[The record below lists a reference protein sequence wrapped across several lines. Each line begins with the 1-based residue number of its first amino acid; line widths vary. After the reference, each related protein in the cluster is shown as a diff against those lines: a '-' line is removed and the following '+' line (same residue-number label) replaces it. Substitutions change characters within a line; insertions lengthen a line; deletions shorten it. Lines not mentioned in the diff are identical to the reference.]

1 MRHIWACQVFLLHI
15 NNIFFWCLCGVPT
28 ACFRLGFIMAMVY
41 SSLPIPDFSLRRKK
55 KSPAC
60 KGGVR
65 GGFFHVVKLSMAD
78 VTFSGYITVTERFSL
93 PSMRRLRRYRRC
105 CRNRKVRSCSRAVP
119 KDPSHGA
126 GSSVRRTPSKHRRHR
141 HRP

>member
-28 ACFRLGFIMAMVY
+28 ACFRIGFIMAMVY
-41 SSLPIPDFSLRRKK
+41 SSLSIPDFHYEEKIPRVQGRHT
-55 KSPAC
+55 
-60 KGGVR
+60 R
-65 GGFFHVVKLSMAD
+65 GIFHVVKLSMAD

-93 PSMRRLRRYRRC
+93 PSMRRLWRYRRC

-126 GSSVRRTPSKHRRHR
+126 GSSVRRTPSKHRRHP
-141 HRP
+141 HHP